1 MSPGSRTRK
10 RLCVSL
16 LTAESF
22 SKGCYPAKAG
32 SEKKRSGFELART
45 GQREGTCVSLLTAG
59 SFSKGC
65 YPAKAGSEKK
75 RSGFELSPDGAEGRK
90 IYSFFHNLKTTH
102 CVKRKNI
109 I

>member
-32 SEKKRSGFELART
+32 SEKKRSGFEL
-45 GQREGTCVSLLTAG
+45 
-59 SFSKGC
+59 
-65 YPAKAGSEKK
+65 
-75 RSGFELSPDGAEGRK
+75 SPDG
-90 IYSFFHNLKTTH
+90 
-102 CVKRKNI
+102 VKERI